1 MTFFYNKVNL
11 GMIVFTKVSSEKD
24 QYHVPVQ
31 RSSTTGLRP
40 AALLKKDSGTSF
52 GFCEISKNTFI
63 HRTPLVAASVKVKI
77 GSLYPNTITSDRNYR
92 WCLVLRGVFR
102 TVSETSSNNT

>member
-1 MTFFYNKVNL
+1 MTFFYNKVKL

-40 AALLKKDSGTSF
+40 AALLKKTLAQVLDF
-52 GFCEISKNTFI
+52 AKFL
-63 HRTPLVAASVKVKI
+63 RTPLFI
-77 GSLYPNTITSDRNYR
+77 EHL
-92 WCLVLRGVFR
+92 WWLLL
-102 TVSETSSNNT
+102 